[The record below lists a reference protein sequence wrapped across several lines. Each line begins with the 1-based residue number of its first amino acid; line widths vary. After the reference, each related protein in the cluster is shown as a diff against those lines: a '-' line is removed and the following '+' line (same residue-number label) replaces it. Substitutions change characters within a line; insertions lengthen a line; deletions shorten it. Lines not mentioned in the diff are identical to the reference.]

1 MKWRFSAIAL
11 LLLVS
16 MTGCIYDY
24 SPEEISTK
32 VADNTVVVI
41 DGDIA
46 VGSITTIRVNITEPL
61 LEEEKNLPLGATVW
75 VEEEGGALYHGQE
88 KADETNA
95 FEINTTSLSLQG
107 RYRLGVSIPNRGEYL
122 SEFKSVLITPAIDS
136 MTWVILPDRLS
147 AYVELTTHRDNADPS
162 DTSRLYC
169 KWNYHENWE
178 SPSVFMPYLEWDV
191 KMQRVKDLTDEERL
205 ERYYCFSER
214 ESSEVCIG
222 GTEKLSENVIY
233 KHIITKIANN
243 DSRAK
248 ALYSISVRQQ
258 ALDKE
263 AYEYWGIMK
272 KNSDN
277 IGGIFAAQPTE
288 VKGNVTNTSNPAEQV
303 VGYVN
308 VATVQTHRVFIDWKA
323 EKFYKSGCVK
333 TQIPETVSI
342 DAYISAG
349 YRLTHWSEVT
359 ERLWGSK
366 KHCVDCRIYS
376 NSTRPT
382 WWPNDKYGQWGM

>member
-24 SPEEISTK
+24 SPEGISTK

-61 LEEEKNLPLGATVW
+61 LGEEKPLPLGASVW

-88 KADETNA
+88 KSDETNA

-136 MTWVILPDRLS
+136 VTCSIVPDRLS
-147 AYVELTTHRDNADPS
+147 AYIEVTTHKEKAVAS

-169 KWNYHENWE
+169 KWNFQEHWE
-178 SPSVFMPYLEWDV
+178 SPSVYIPSLEYDRRYG
-191 KMQRVKDLTDEERL
+191 RVVDIPLQKQVEMSK
-205 ERYYCFSER
+205 CFSEAV
-214 ESSEVCIG
+214 SSEVCINN
-222 GTEKLSENVIY
+222 TEKVQEDIIY
-233 KHIITKIANN
+233 KHIVNKISCT
-243 DSRAK
+243 DTRAK
-248 ALYSISVRQQ
+248 ALYSINVRQQ

-263 AYEYWGIMK
+263 GYNYWEIVR
-272 KNSDN
+272 KNTN
-277 IGGIFAAQPTE
+277 EIGGLFSVQPTE
-288 VKGNVTNTSNPAEQV
+288 VRGNIKNTSKADELV
-303 VGYVN
+303 IGYIN
-308 VATVQTHRVFIDWKA
+308 VATVQNQRIYVDWK
-323 EKFYKSGCVK
+323 KKDFYRTTCSLMMVEDKLLVEG
-333 TQIPETVSI
+333 
-342 DAYISAG
+342 YISSG
-349 YRLTHWSEVT
+349 YIPVYENHEGILYMSLTN
-359 ERLWGSK
+359 
-366 KHCVDCRIYS
+366 CADCRTYS
-376 NSTRPT
+376 NSAKPQ
-382 WWPNDKYGQWGM
+382 WWPNKDYGEL